1 MQILVIRG
9 ANLASLADR
18 FEIDLTQEPLRSAG
32 LFAITGDTG
41 AGKST
46 ILDAMCLALYGTCPR
61 LTGVG
66 VNDDVPDVAGETTKA
81 NDPRAALRR
90 GAAQGFAE
98 VDFLAAD
105 GQAYRANWTIRRAR
119 NRTDGRLQNV
129 ERALTRLSDE
139 VVIETQITSV
149 RERVTEISGFTY
161 EEFRRSVLLA
171 QGDFDAFLRANTAER
186 AALLEK
192 VTGTEVYRV
201 ISRKVYER
209 AEAAR
214 AALDLLEVQRSASE
228 TLTEEE
234 RADLALEKE
243 ALDLRLECLDQE
255 LRELRAK
262 IARRTELDT
271 AENLLATAAGNL
283 ASAKEAWDAAAGD
296 RSQLTRLDA
305 ALSLRAEHARLY
317 AAVTGAQRA
326 KQDHAEAEKRQ
337 SDLGVDEVAAKEAD
351 LAAEEDVQKAE
362 ARFKDFGPIWSRAEQ
377 LDSQVSG
384 AEQEFIKARGLQE
397 EMAAKVSRARDTLST
412 LSKGKTEAETEI
424 SRAAAVL
431 TGLPGG
437 EALMARSA
445 QITSLIGERQTARGE
460 RDRQSGRARDA
471 RKAADEAGIRRDKL
485 SGSEKTARQEIS
497 AAEERNAK
505 VSLRLEELAQI
516 NPQGRMARLVEG
528 AGAVRD
534 MQRSALEVRSA
545 TSREEKAA
553 TEITAARSAL
563 EEAQAKLQGATAEIA
578 RADIAI
584 QALASPVDRA
594 EAAAS
599 AAAAALRQHLAEGE
613 PCPVCG
619 SVSHPVHEDTAL
631 SALAKDLRA
640 NLEGERLKL
649 ETAKRE
655 ADAAARA
662 RDAGEQSLKRGE
674 ADLSKAQTDREESAR
689 LFTDARARAETT
701 GLTSLPSDPASAPA
715 ALQDLLAKIELRRG
729 EIDGQIREEQD
740 LRSKLLAE
748 QKSIATLR
756 KSAEEA
762 ASLREAEIKVV
773 ADETAKALLAEQAAQ
788 TQSNRITAIDAEIL
802 PTLELIG
809 LSGAELDTRP
819 DAVLERINQV
829 LETWK
834 KALSAKETGEARV
847 REIAPKIT
855 SAETTLQAEKDT
867 LARAEEAARER
878 KSAWDRLT
886 AERAT
891 LIDGE
896 PTEQHRSRHNQI
908 RLDALEG
915 QRKAAVALS
924 RAQSLKAAA
933 DDRLATMANQLAIAG
948 TELKEARDDLSAKM
962 TLAGFDLE
970 TLNDLLRL
978 GVPERDRL
986 QSHLKILEDRVTGC
1000 VSAHAARKGDL
1011 ARVAEQAAG
1020 LAPLEDLQ
1028 SEATRIE
1035 GDRSLA
1041 GESRGALVERI
1052 AQDDALR
1059 GKIAGL
1065 DLEIAAAREI
1075 RDTWQ
1080 AVNEAVGSRQGSKFA
1095 QIAQAVTL
1103 AMLVERAN
1111 QHLAAFKPRYRLA
1124 QGGDDLALNIIDQ
1137 DMGDEIR
1144 STSSL
1149 SGGERFLVS
1158 LSLALALS
1166 QMGSHGG
1173 LATTLFIDE
1182 GFGALDAESLDVAM
1196 DALQALQAQGRT
1208 IGVISHVEAMKERIP
1223 VQIQVIRRGSGMSR
1237 VEMPE
1242 AA

>member
-149 RERVTEISGFTY
+149 KERVTEISGFTY

-243 ALDLRLECLDQE
+243 ALDLRLGTLDQE
-255 LRELRAK
+255 LQEIRVK

-337 SDLGVDEVAAKEAD
+337 SDLGVDEVAAREAD
-351 LAAEEDVQKAE
+351 LAAEEEVQKAE

-384 AEQEFIKARGLQE
+384 AEQEFIKASGLKAE
-397 EMAAKVSRARDTLST
+397 ATTKVSRAQDTLTT
-412 LSKGKTEAETEI
+412 LTQRKEKAETEI
-424 SRAAAVL
+424 SQAAAVL
-431 TGLPGG
+431 AGLPGG
-437 EALMARSA
+437 EVITARSA
-445 QITSLIGERQTARGE
+445 QITSLIGERQKARGE
-460 RDRQSGRARDA
+460 LDRQAGHARDA

-485 SGSEKTARQEIS
+485 SATENTAREEIS
-497 AAEERNAK
+497 RAEDRNDK

-528 AGAVRD
+528 IGAVRD

-545 TSREEKAA
+545 KSREEKAA
-553 TEITAARSAL
+553 TEIIAARSGLDAAL
-563 EEAQAKLQGATAEIA
+563 EKLKGATAEIT

-584 QALASPVDRA
+584 QTLSAPVDRA

-599 AAAAALRQHLAEGE
+599 AAAVSLRQHLAEGE

-640 NLEGERLKL
+640 NLEEERRKL

-655 ADAAARA
+655 SDAAARA
-662 RDAGEQSLKRGE
+662 RDAGEQFQKRAEG
-674 ADLSKAQTDREESAR
+674 DLSTAQSDQVESAR
-689 LFTDARARAETT
+689 LFDEARVRAEAT
-701 GLTSLPSDPASAPA
+701 GLTSLPSDPASAPE
-715 ALQDLLAKIELRRG
+715 ALQDLLTKINLRRS

-756 KSAEEA
+756 KSAEDA
-762 ASLREAEIKVV
+762 ASLREGEVKIV
-773 ADETAKALLAEQAAQ
+773 ADETANALLAEQAAQ
-788 TQSNRITAIDAEIL
+788 NHALRITAIDAEIL
-802 PTLELIG
+802 PSLELIS
-809 LSGAELDTRP
+809 LSVADLDRGP
-819 DAVLERINQV
+819 DAVLKRINEV

-834 KALSAKETGEARV
+834 KALSAKETGEALV
-847 REIAPKIT
+847 REISPKIA
-855 SAETTLQAEKDT
+855 SAETTLQAEKEA
-867 LARAEEAARER
+867 LASAEEAAGER
-878 KSAWDRLT
+878 KSAWDRLKE
-886 AERAT
+886 ERAT

-908 RLDALEG
+908 RLT
-915 QRKAAVALS
+915 AVETQKKTGETLS
-924 RAQSLKAAA
+924 RAQSQKAAA
-933 DDRLATMANQLAIAG
+933 DERLATMTDKLALAG
-948 TELKEARDDLSAKM
+948 TELKDARDDLSAKLDL
-962 TLAGFDLE
+962 TGFDFE

-978 GVPERDRL
+978 GAPERERL
-986 QSHLKILEDRVTGC
+986 QSQLKILEDRVTGC
-1000 VSAHAARKGDL
+1000 VSAHAARQGDL

-1020 LAPLEDLQ
+1020 LPSLAELQ

-1041 GESRGALVERI
+1041 GESRGALFERI
-1052 AQDDALR
+1052 AQDDVLR

-1065 DLEIAAAREI
+1065 DIEITAAKEV

-1111 QHLAAFKPRYRLA
+1111 MHLAAFKPRYRLA

>member
-149 RERVTEISGFTY
+149 RDRVIEISGFTY

-171 QGDFDAFLRANTAER
+171 QGDFDAFLRANTSER

-201 ISRKVYER
+201 ISRKIYER

-214 AALDLLEVQRSASE
+214 TALELLEVQRSASE

-243 ALDLRLECLDQE
+243 ALDLRLETLDQE
-255 LRELRAK
+255 LRDLRGK
-262 IARRTELDT
+262 ISRRTELDT
-271 AENLLATAAGNL
+271 AETLLVTAAGDL
-283 ASAKEAWDAAAGD
+283 AAAKEAWDAAAGD

-305 ALSLRAEHARLY
+305 ALALRAEQARLY
-317 AAVTGAQRA
+317 AAVTGAQKA
-326 KQDHAEAEKRQ
+326 KQDHTEAEKRQ
-337 SDLGVDEVAAKEAD
+337 LDLGGDEVTAREAE
-351 LAAEEDVQKAE
+351 LAAQEAVRQAE
-362 ARFKDFGPIWSRAEQ
+362 ARFKEFGPIWSRAEQ
-377 LDSQVSG
+377 LDSQVHG

-397 EMAAKVSRARDTLST
+397 ETSTKVSRAQDTLSA
-412 LSKGKTEAETEI
+412 LSRGKTEAETEI
-424 SRAAAVL
+424 SQAAAVL
-431 TGLPGG
+431 AGLPGG
-437 EALMARSA
+437 EALMSQGA
-445 QITSLIGERQTARGE
+445 QITALIGERQTARGE
-460 RDRQSGRARDA
+460 MDRQSCRARVA
-471 RKAADEAGIRRDKL
+471 RKAAEEAGIRRDKL
-485 SGSEKTARQEIS
+485 FGRVNTARQEVS
-497 AAEERNAK
+497 AAEDRNAK

-528 AGAVRD
+528 SGAVRD

-553 TEITAARSAL
+553 TEIAAARNGL
-563 EEAQAKLQGATAEIA
+563 EAAQTKLQGATAEIA

-584 QALASPVDRA
+584 QALTAPVDRA

-599 AAAAALRQHLAEGE
+599 AAAVSLRQHLAEGE

-640 NLEGERLKL
+640 SLESERLKL
-649 ETAKRE
+649 ENAKRE

-662 RDAGEQSLKRGE
+662 RDSGEQSLKRAE
-674 ADLSKAQTDREESAR
+674 ADLSKAQSDRVESAR
-689 LFTDARARAETT
+689 LFDEARARAEGT
-701 GLTSLPSDPASAPA
+701 GLTSLPSDPASAA
-715 ALQDLLAKIELRRG
+715 EALQDILTKINLRRS
-729 EIDGQIREEQD
+729 EIEGQIREEQD

-748 QKSIATLR
+748 QKSIAALR
-756 KSAEEA
+756 KSAEDA
-762 ASLREAEIKVV
+762 ASLRETEVKVV
-773 ADETAKALLAEQAAQ
+773 ADETAKALLAEQAAE
-788 TQSNRITAIDAEIL
+788 NHALRITAIDAEIL
-802 PTLELIG
+802 PSLELIS
-809 LSGAELDTRP
+809 LSVADLDRGP
-819 DAVLERINQV
+819 DAVLKRINEV

-834 KALSAKETGEARV
+834 KALTAKETGEALV
-847 REIAPKIT
+847 REISPKIA
-855 SAETTLQAEKDT
+855 SAETTLQGEKDA
-867 LARAEEAARER
+867 LARAEEAAKER
-878 KSAWDRLT
+878 KSVWDQLK

-908 RLDALEG
+908 RLEALET
-915 QRKAAVALS
+915 QRKAGEALS

-933 DDRLATMANQLAIAG
+933 DDRLATMSDKLTLAG
-948 TELKEARDDLSAKM
+948 VELKEARDDLSAKLD
-962 TLAGFDLE
+962 TTGFDLE

-978 GVPERDRL
+978 GAPERERL
-986 QSHLKILEDRVTGC
+986 KSQLKILEDRVTGC
-1000 VSAHAARKGDL
+1000 VSAHAAREGDL

-1020 LAPLEDLQ
+1020 LPPLAELQ

-1041 GESRGALVERI
+1041 GESRGALFERI

-1065 DLEIAAAREI
+1065 DFEIAAAKEV

-1111 QHLAAFKPRYRLA
+1111 LHLAAFKPRYRLA

-1237 VEMPE
+1237 VEMPV